1 MNFDAYCIRLFK
13 SLYTLKLAMDRTL
26 EAIVR
31 PTGLTSLQAVLL
43 VLISEGYISN
53 VSSLCKEL
61 GLSQGNASA
70 LCKKLEKDG
79 FLHRQRSKEDE
90 RIVILR
96 LTEQGAD
103 TLAYILSEFRKLNPN
118 FDQVPDDQYKLLLN
132 SFDKLSS
139 LLTFHTVEKK

>member
-13 SLYTLKLAMDRTL
+13 SLYTLKLTMDRTL

-96 LTEQGAD
+96 LTERGAD

-132 SFDKLSS
+132 SFDELSS